1 MRIPFLDL
9 AAAYR
14 EVQDQLE
21 SSVLS
26 SLRSG
31 FYIGGTDVEMFEQ
44 EYAVYTKSK
53 YCVGVGNGLDA
64 LHLALKALNVLPGDE
79 VIVPSNTYIATWL
92 AVSRCGANPIPVE
105 PCHDTFN
112 IDPGNI
118 ERVITSRTKGII
130 PVHLYGQPCDMDPIL
145 LIAQK
150 HGLFILEDGAQAHG
164 ARYKGEPIGHHGNAV
179 AWSFY
184 PSKNLGAVG
193 DAGAVTTDNFELA
206 EKIRLLRN
214 YGSRSKYINEIQ
226 GVNSRLDPVQAA
238 VLRVKLKV
246 LPKWNDR
253 RTQIAELY
261 STALEKTGLT
271 LPFVPHWADPVW
283 HLYVIR
289 HTSRDKLQ
297 NALIQSGIGTLIHYP
312 IPPHLQQAYAE
323 NEYIKGQFPISENMA
338 DQVLSLPM
346 YPQLN
351 DRDVEEIIN
360 VIYEHT

>member
-1 MRIPFLDL
+1 MKIPFLDL

-14 EVQDQLE
+14 EIQDRLE

-44 EYAVYTKSK
+44 EYAAYTKSK

-64 LHLALKALNVLPGDE
+64 LYLALKALNVLPGDE

-105 PCHDTFN
+105 PCNDTFN
-112 IDPGNI
+112 IDPGSI
-118 ERVITSRTKGII
+118 EKAITSRTKGIL
-130 PVHLYGQPCDMDPIL
+130 PVHLYGQPCDMDPII
-145 LIAQK
+145 LIAKK
-150 HGLFILEDGAQAHG
+150 HGLFILEDAAQAHG
-164 ARYKGEPIGHHGNAV
+164 ARYKGEPIGHHGDAV

-193 DAGAVTTDNFELA
+193 DAGAVTTDNFDLA

-214 YGSRSKYINEIQ
+214 YGSRSKYINETQ

-238 VLRVKLKV
+238 VLRVKLSV
-246 LPKWNDR
+246 LSKWNDR
-253 RTQIAELY
+253 RTRIAELY
-261 STALEKTGLT
+261 STALENTGLT

-289 HTSRDKLQ
+289 HSSRDRLQ

-312 IPPHLQQAYAE
+312 IPPHLQQAYAQ
-323 NEYIKGQFPISENMA
+323 NGYSKGQFPISENMA
-338 DQVLSLPM
+338 DQVLSLPI
-346 YPQLN
+346 YPQLT
-351 DRDVEEIIN
+351 DQDVEDIIN
-360 VIYEHT
+360 AIYYNK

>member
-1 MRIPFLDL
+1 
-9 AAAYR
+9 
-14 EVQDQLE
+14 
-21 SSVLS
+21 
-26 SLRSG
+26 
-31 FYIGGTDVEMFEQ
+31 
-44 EYAVYTKSK
+44 
-53 YCVGVGNGLDA
+53 
-64 LHLALKALNVLPGDE
+64 
-79 VIVPSNTYIATWL
+79 
-92 AVSRCGANPIPVE
+92 
-105 PCHDTFN
+105 
-112 IDPGNI
+112 
-118 ERVITSRTKGII
+118 
-130 PVHLYGQPCDMDPIL
+130 MDPIL
-145 LIAQK
+145 LIAKK

-193 DAGAVTTDNFELA
+193 DAGAVTTDNFDLA

-214 YGSRSKYINEIQ
+214 YGSRSKYINETQ

-238 VLRVKLKV
+238 VLRIKLRV
-246 LPKWNDR
+246 LSNWNDR
-253 RTQIAELY
+253 RTQIAKIY
-261 STALEKTGLT
+261 SSALKKTGLN

-323 NEYIKGQFPISENMA
+323 KEYIKGQFPISENMA

-346 YPQLN
+346 YPQLSI
-351 DRDVEEIIN
+351 RDTEDIIN
-360 VIYEHT
+360 NIYDYL